1 MVLFICTVDDRGNLM
16 DYTVTGLAV
25 QYHSEQA
32 MVAAR
37 KMSCVKHKKHKRQ
50 TGQMVCHHLKMMLQR
65 ELADG
70 RTLLTCAMASDT
82 DRQVVELSHDVM
94 QIQLNF

>member
-1 MVLFICTVDDRGNLM
+1 M
-16 DYTVTGLAV
+16 DYTVAGLAV

-37 KMSCVKHKKHKRQ
+37 KMSCAKHTKHKRQ

-70 RTLLTCAMASDT
+70 RTLLTYPMAGET
-82 DRQVVELSHDVM
+82 DRQVVELSHDEM